1 MPFRYAARMIRK
13 RLIALTAFA
22 ALGTQVAAQQDEAG
36 QGPLTTKPHV
46 VIETVGPDGWRMRLG
61 VTNVA
66 AMMDSEEG
74 RQLWQPRLE
83 PLLGFWQMMVGDE
96 AAFAAASKRIFSYG
110 GTIRIAVLGN
120 AEAAAHVA
128 VMLEPDGRS
137 DLKVLAADIKNLIER
152 GVPGEWQ
159 QVKIGG
165 KEFTLRGGNLDTVT
179 APVLD
184 NGRLYMVAGNKDTI
198 ATGIGLATHLL
209 ARPVTITTAKPT
221 SPALRIWFDIPA
233 LLALD
238 DDPDTIKMYEA
249 FGLSQMDDLSLTVRA
264 AGPRVEL
271 EVSATLQ
278 GEPRGVVKAF
288 APNSQ
293 GVSGL
298 SQLLPKQATAW
309 KVGRFDG
316 RAMFN
321 GFVDAIAAS
330 GWSGTREE
338 LLKEANEECG
348 TDVDGELLA
357 NLSDEM
363 LVVGSPFQNFD
374 RLDEATWLV
383 GFRVKDEAKFLA
395 SFRAMMKKVKWL
407 FSGSE
412 TVDVDGVELR
422 RYGNMFGYD
431 LWMAVGNG
439 VFVIAAGRDAEEEAT
454 AVLQKA
460 KDHTFAVTTEL
471 AAAHIDLKRY
481 LPPGLNGLAQADLAS
496 VLAIPSEWW
505 LEPLNDV
512 LPFINGPQIDP
523 DEAEE
528 QQQRFHR
535 LLQSNNLALVRS
547 ATGYADGCWHWHL
560 FW

>member
-1 MPFRYAARMIRK
+1 MIRK
-13 RLIALTAFA
+13 RLAILTAFA
-22 ALGTQVAAQQDEAG
+22 ALALGTQAVAQQDAK
-36 QGPLTTKPHV
+36 QPGPATTKPHV

-66 AMMDSEEG
+66 AMLDSEEG
-74 RQLWQPRLE
+74 RKVWQPRLE

-96 AAFAAASKRIFSYG
+96 AAFDATSKRIFSYG
-110 GTIRIAVLGN
+110 GTIRIAVFIH
-120 AEAAAHVA
+120 AEGAAHVA

-137 DLKVLAADIKNLIER
+137 DLTVLAADIKTLIER

-159 QVKIGG
+159 VVTIDG
-165 KEFTLRGGNLDTVT
+165 KEFTLRGGNLGTIS
-179 APVLD
+179 APVLE
-184 NGRLYMVAGNKDTI
+184 NGRLYLVAGNQETI

-209 ARPVTITTAKPT
+209 ARPITITTPKPT
-221 SPALRIWFDIPA
+221 SPALRISFDIPA

-238 DDPDTIKMYEA
+238 NDPDTIKIYEA
-249 FGLSQMDDLSLTVRA
+249 FGVSQMEHLSMTVRA

-271 EVSATLQ
+271 NAAATFQ
-278 GEPRGVVKAF
+278 GEPRGVMKAF
-288 APNSQ
+288 APTSQ

-298 SQLLPKQATAW
+298 SQLLPKKATAW

-316 RAMFN
+316 RALFN
-321 GFVDAIAAS
+321 GVVDAVAAS
-330 GWSGTREE
+330 GWNSTREE
-338 LLKEANEECG
+338 VLAEANQECG

-363 LVVGSPFQNFD
+363 LVIGSPFQNFD
-374 RLDEATWLV
+374 RIDEATWLV

-395 SFRAMMKKVKWL
+395 SFRAMMKKMKWL

-422 RYGNMFGYD
+422 RYGNMFSYD

-439 VFVIAAGRDAEEEAT
+439 VFVISAGRDAEEEAT

-460 KDHTFAVTTEL
+460 KGHTFAVATEL
-471 AAAHIDLKRY
+471 AASHIELKRY

-505 LEPLNDV
+505 LESLNNV
-512 LPFINGPQIDP
+512 LPFINGPRIDL
-523 DEAEE
+523 DEAEA

-535 LLQSNNLALVRS
+535 LLTANNLRLVRS
-547 ATGYADGCWHWHL
+547 ATGFADGRWHWRL